1 MKAESIRKIL
11 VLGDTSVG
19 KSSLLIRRNEN
30 KFITD
35 HKPTIGTDFTTNVYS
50 FQGSEVKIQI
60 WDIGGGLKISPMY
73 FRSANGVFICFDVTN
88 FMSFEN
94 ISFWLTEIEKNSPP
108 NVLIHILGTKCDLK
122 KDRVIDYDQ
131 AKDFAFEHKC
141 KYSEV
146 SSKTGENVDEVFN
159 NFYDQLMLE
168 TKEFSRKEMPELEN
182 EGSCLI
188 L

>member
-1 MKAESIRKIL
+1 MKTESIRKIL

-19 KSSLLIRRNEN
+19 KTSLLIRRNEN
-30 KFITD
+30 KFLKD
-35 HKPTIGTDFTTNVYS
+35 HNPTIGAEFSTNIHS
-50 FQGSEVKIQI
+50 FNGSEVKVQT
-60 WDIGGGLKISPMY
+60 WDIGGGVNVSPMY

-88 FMSFEN
+88 FISFEN

-122 KDRVIDYDQ
+122 KERVIEVDH
-131 AKDFAFEHKC
+131 AKEFALQHKC

-159 NFYDQLMLE
+159 NFYDQLMVE
-168 TKEFSRKEMPELEN
+168 SKEFSRREMPQLESD
-182 EGSCLI
+182 GSCLI
-188 L
+188 S